1 MHLLRSRSVGTARKP
16 LAWLHTP
23 RLGHGIFF
31 GRCGKQR
38 APSVNVRHQLPCL
51 YLLGALHSPPTPCA
65 VVSHPTAPLDDA
77 PLMKLLAS
85 VGLQPTTLEGDD
97 TVRLAYGGGGGGDMA
112 GVRPALETQ
121 LSSKALKAKDLYQG
135 GCMAP
140 RHRLELRTLACR
152 CRGFRYCPRR
162 GCRYAVVAYCCP
174 SSCVCYCRFI
184 CCYFCYCCGFV
195 ACYFLLAVVMVLL
208 VREGPGLEDLITD
221 EVGLRCILL
230 PMLASSGSP
239 ALLLWAPSSAA
250 RAAMRPLPSPWW

>member
-1 MHLLRSRSVGTARKP
+1 MELEGGDGDGAGARGALKPEAPTILHRPIPHWPSECCHPPPHHHPPGTTELRVLLLRSRSVGTARKP

-23 RLGHGIFF
+23 RLGHGHAFF
-31 GRCGKQR
+31 WGGGG
-38 APSVNVRHQLPCL
+38 HQLLCL
-51 YLLGALHSPPTPCA
+51 YLLGALQSSHTPCA
-65 VVSHPTAPLDDA
+65 VVSRPTAPFDDA

-140 RHRLELRTLACR
+140 RQRLELRTLACR

-162 GCRYAVVAYCCP
+162 GCR
-174 SSCVCYCRFI
+174 
-184 CCYFCYCCGFV
+184 
-195 ACYFLLAVVMVLL
+195 
-208 VREGPGLEDLITD
+208 
-221 EVGLRCILL
+221 
-230 PMLASSGSP
+230 
-239 ALLLWAPSSAA
+239 
-250 RAAMRPLPSPWW
+250 